1 MESEGTSRWL
11 RPCLYAFS
19 SVASSAAS
27 VTWRREEGGGG
38 GVKELDR
45 GSVSECYLFFS
56 PQVLSPGE

>member
-11 RPCLYAFS
+11 RLCLYAFS

-27 VTWRREEGGGG
+27 VTWRKEEG

-45 GSVSECYLFFS
+45 GSVSKCYLFYS
-56 PQVLSPGE
+56 PQVVSPGE